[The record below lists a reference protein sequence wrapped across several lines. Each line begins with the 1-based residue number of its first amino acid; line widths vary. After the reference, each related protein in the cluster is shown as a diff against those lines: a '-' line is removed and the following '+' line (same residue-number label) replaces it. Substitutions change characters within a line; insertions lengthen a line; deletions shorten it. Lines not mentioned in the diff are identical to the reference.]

1 MDCKVIK
8 ITENIEERLDKYL
21 VPLLPEY
28 TRTQIQI
35 MINNREILV
44 NNNEV
49 KPSYKPRSGDEILI
63 RCLDPKILD
72 VVSEEIPL
80 DIYYEDSD
88 VIVVNKPSGMV
99 VHPAFGNYRGTLV
112 NALMHHCKDL
122 SSINGVIRAGIVHRL
137 DKDTSGLLV
146 ACKNDFAHKEL
157 SKQFK
162 ERQVVRRYIAI
173 VNGVI
178 EHNLGRIDAPI
189 GRSPVDRKMMAVVED
204 GKPAV
209 TNFKV
214 IERLKKH
221 TVIELHL
228 ETGRTHQIRVH
239 MQYIGYPVAGDPM
252 YGTKKDISKYGQYL
266 HAFKLGFVHPRT
278 HEYLEFNSPLPDFF
292 VEYLEK
298 LRKEEE

>member
-1 MDCKVIK
+1 MNHGTGHLRNK
-8 ITENIEERLDKYL
+8 KY
-21 VPLLPEY
+21 
-28 TRTQIQI
+28 
-35 MINNREILV
+35 
-44 NNNEV
+44 
-49 KPSYKPRSGDEILI
+49 SGD
-63 RCLDPKILD
+63 RSLDGGSESPRHAAYGKNRYVLQRQPKMGCNHPEKA
-72 VVSEEIPL
+72 SRKRPGGKNRHE
-80 DIYYEDSD
+80 YA
-88 VIVVNKPSGMV
+88 SG
-99 VHPAFGNYRGTLV
+99 HSASKAR
-112 NALMHHCKDL
+112 
-122 SSINGVIRAGIVHRL
+122 
-137 DKDTSGLLV
+137 

>member
-1 MDCKVIK
+1 MDKLIK
-8 ITENIEERLDKYL
+8 ISENVEERLDKYL
-21 VPLLPEY
+21 IPYLPEY

-44 NNNEV
+44 NNDEV
-49 KPSYKPRSGDEILI
+49 KPSYKLRSGDEVLI
-63 RCLDPKILD
+63 RYVDPQILE

-146 ACKNDFAHKEL
+146 ACKNDMAHKEL

-162 ERQVVRRYIAI
+162 ERAVVRRYIAI

-189 GRSPVDRKMMAVVED
+189 GRSPVDRKLMAVTED
-204 GKPAV
+204 GKHAV

-214 IERLKKH
+214 IERLKNH
-221 TVIELHL
+221 TVLELHL

-239 MQYIGYPVAGDPM
+239 MQYIGYPVAGDPL
-252 YGTKKDISKYGQYL
+252 YGTKKDVSKYGQYL

-278 HEYLEFNSPLPDFF
+278 KEYLEFSSPLPDFF
-292 VEYLEK
+292 EQYLDK
-298 LRKEEE
+298 LRNS